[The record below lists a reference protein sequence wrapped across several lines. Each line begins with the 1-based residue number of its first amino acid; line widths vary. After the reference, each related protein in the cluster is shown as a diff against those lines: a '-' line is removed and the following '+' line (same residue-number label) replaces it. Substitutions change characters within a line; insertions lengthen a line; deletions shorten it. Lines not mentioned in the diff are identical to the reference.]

1 MNQQT
6 KNEETTNKAV
16 SFQGLNKERTGL
28 AKFMSD
34 FTDSPIA
41 VIGLVLC
48 IIIVLSAVFA
58 PLITPQNPYDLAKLD
73 LMDSRLE
80 PGEIGMSGITHWLGT
95 DAQGRDLFSA
105 IIYGLRIS
113 LGVGV
118 IAGVVAL
125 LLGTTVGLTAA
136 YFGGR
141 VDTIIMRIVEF
152 QLSFPAILIALIMLA
167 VLGQGI
173 DKIIIALVAVQ
184 WAYFSRTVRSAALV
198 ERRREYID
206 AARCIGLSSRRIM
219 FGHLMPN
226 CLAPLIVVA
235 TVQIA
240 NAISLEATLS
250 FLGLGMPVTQP
261 SLGLLI
267 ANGFKYILSGR
278 YWISTYPGIAL
289 LITVISINLV
299 GDRIRDVLNPRL
311 EK

>member
-1 MNQQT
+1 
-6 KNEETTNKAV
+6 
-16 SFQGLNKERTGL
+16 
-28 AKFMSD
+28 
-34 FTDSPIA
+34 
-41 VIGLVLC
+41 
-48 IIIVLSAVFA
+48 
-58 PLITPQNPYDLAKLD
+58 
-73 LMDSRLE
+73 
-80 PGEIGMSGITHWLGT
+80 
-95 DAQGRDLFSA
+95 
-105 IIYGLRIS
+105 
-113 LGVGV
+113 
-118 IAGVVAL
+118 VAL
-125 LLGTTVGLTAA
+125 LLGTSVGLTAA

-141 VDTIIMRIVEF
+141 VDTIIMRLVEF

-184 WAYFSRTVRSAALV
+184 WAYFARTVRSAALV

-206 AARCIGLSSRRIM
+206 AARCLGLSSRRIM

-240 NAISLEATLS
+240 NALSLEATLS

-267 ANGFKYILSGR
+267 ANGFEYILSGR

-289 LITVISINLV
+289 LITVVSINLV

-311 EK
+311 ET

>member
-1 MNQQT
+1 MSVES
-6 KNEETTNKAV
+6 EET
-16 SFQGLNKERTGL
+16 GLAPNAPAEAPRKERTGF
-28 AKFMSD
+28 AKFAMD
-34 FTDSPIA
+34 YIESPMAI
-41 VIGLVLC
+41 IGLVACTL
-48 IIIVLSAVFA
+48 IVLAAVFA
-58 PLITPQNPYDLAKLD
+58 PWITPQDPYDLANLD

-80 PGEIGMSGITHWLGT
+80 PGEVGMTGTVHWLGT
-95 DAQGRDLFSA
+95 DAQGRDLLSA

-118 IAGVVAL
+118 VAGIVAL
-125 LLGTTVGLTAA
+125 TVGTSVGLTAA
-136 YFGGR
+136 FFGGR
-141 VDTIIMRIVEF
+141 TDTIISRIIEF

-173 DKIIIALVAVQ
+173 DKVIIALVAVQ
-184 WAYFSRTVRSAALV
+184 WAYFARTVRSAALV

-206 AARCIGLSSRRIM
+206 AARCLGLSTRRIM

-226 CLAPLIVVA
+226 CIAPLIVVA
-235 TVQIA
+235 TVQVA
-240 NAISLEATLS
+240 NAIALEATLS

-267 ANGFKYILSGR
+267 ANGFEFILSGR

-289 LITVISINLV
+289 LVTIVSINLV

-311 EK
+311 QT

>member
-1 MNQQT
+1 MSV
-6 KNEETTNKAV
+6 ETNDLAPKPRA
-16 SFQGLNKERTGL
+16 ERTGL
-28 AKFMSD
+28 AKFAAD
-34 FTDSPIA
+34 FAESPTA
-41 VIGLVLC
+41 VIGLILCVL
-48 IIIVLSAVFA
+48 IVLAAIFA
-58 PLITPQNPYDLAKLD
+58 PFITPQDPYDLANLD
-73 LMDSRLE
+73 LMDSRLR
-80 PGEIGMSGITHWLGT
+80 PGEEGMTGTVHWLGT
-95 DAQGRDLFSA
+95 DGQGRDLLSA

-118 IAGVVAL
+118 VAGVVAL
-125 LLGTTVGLTAA
+125 SLGTSVGLTAA

-141 VDTIIMRIVEF
+141 VDTLIMRVVEF

-184 WAYFSRTVRSAALV
+184 WAYFARTVRSAALV

-206 AARCIGLSSRRIM
+206 AARCLGLSNRRIM

-235 TVQIA
+235 TVQVA
-240 NAISLEATLS
+240 NAIALEATLS

-267 ANGFKYILSGR
+267 ANGFEYILSGR

-289 LITVISINLV
+289 LITIVSINLV

-311 EK
+311 QT